1 MLKSKKNGIRS
12 NLHANP
18 LNQRQTPYMAIHMA
32 MVMSMT
38 MCGVYLFDLGYLVLE
53 ISVETCVGCWGDSST
68 LGIESNGKQMSGL
81 VWSRLWA
88 EGPRMFMFVFEC
100 SIAGKILYCL
110 YLWLALRLDKI
121 APSGVE
127 WVGFACASRLI
138 AGDRGGLVFID

>member
-1 MLKSKKNGIRS
+1 
-12 NLHANP
+12 
-18 LNQRQTPYMAIHMA
+18 MAIHMA

-53 ISVETCVGCWGDSST
+53 VSVETCVGCWGDSST

-138 AGDRGGLVFID
+138 AGDRGAWCLSINRLRKYRLNRSLQHYLHLFPNNGV